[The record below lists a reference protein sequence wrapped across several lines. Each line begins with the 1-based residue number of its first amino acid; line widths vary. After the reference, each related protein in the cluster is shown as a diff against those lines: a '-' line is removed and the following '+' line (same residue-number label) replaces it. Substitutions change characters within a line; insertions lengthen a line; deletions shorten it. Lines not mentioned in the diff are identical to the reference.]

1 MIQGTLFLYLKIGK
15 ICGSSRFSF
24 SRGKMPRRASEG
36 SGAANAA
43 YLYDPSRE
51 NEIQPSPQA
60 WLYFKIK
67 IFFR

>member
-1 MIQGTLFLYLKIGK
+1 
-15 ICGSSRFSF
+15 
-24 SRGKMPRRASEG
+24 MPRRASEG